1 MNLKV
6 SGINT
11 KFMTRQASETCKR
24 VAVIGGGAAGLF
36 LGAVCQSDEVSVDI
50 YDKNT
55 VFGRKLRITGKGRCN
70 VTNNC
75 TGDEF
80 FANVPTNPKFLYSA
94 YANFDSA
101 SVMEFFE
108 NAGVPLKT
116 ERGNRVF
123 PVSDRAHDIAD
134 ALIKKCRQNGVTLI
148 TDKVKKI
155 EKTADG
161 FAVYGSQKKLYDF
174 VVIATGGA
182 SYKATGSTG
191 DGYEFARH
199 FGHTVT
205 EPTPSL
211 VPLVCAEKYC
221 AELMGLSL
229 KNVEV
234 KYVDSA
240 NGKTVY
246 REFGEMLFTHFGVS
260 GPVVLSASASLRPM
274 EKKRYK
280 MYIDLKPALDESELD
295 RRLLS
300 DFSKNINRNFS
311 NSLSALLP
319 QKLIPVTV
327 RLSGIDPYKKVNEI
341 TKKERKALLELL
353 KAFPLT
359 VDGFSDINEAIITSG
374 GISVKEIN
382 QKTMES
388 KLVKGLYF
396 VGEVL
401 DCDAYTGGFNLQ
413 IAFSTAY
420 AAASALINE
429 GEK

>member
-1 MNLKV
+1 M
-6 SGINT
+6 T
-11 KFMTRQASETCKR
+11 KQANEACKR
-24 VAVIGGGAAGLF
+24 IAVIGGGAAGLF
-36 LGAVCQSDEVSVDI
+36 LGGICAEAGLSVDI
-50 YDKNT
+50 YDKNS

-75 TGDEF
+75 TKDEF

-94 YANFDSA
+94 YANFDSSA
-101 SVMEFFE
+101 VMDFFE
-108 NAGVPLKT
+108 GLGVALKT

-123 PVSDRAHDIAD
+123 PVSDKAHDVAD
-134 ALIKKCRQNGVTLI
+134 ALVKYCKKNGAVLI
-148 TDKVKKI
+148 TDRVKKI
-155 EKTADG
+155 ERSDGGFDVLASEKKTYD
-161 FAVYGSQKKLYDF
+161 AV
-174 VVIATGGA
+174 VVATGGV

-191 DGYEFARH
+191 DGYGFAGA
-199 FGHTVT
+199 FEHTIVS
-205 EPTPSL
+205 PTPSL
-211 VPLVCAEKYC
+211 VPLVCSEKYC

-234 KYVDSA
+234 RFVDSN
-240 NGKTVY
+240 NGKIVY

-280 MYIDLKPALDESELD
+280 MYIDLKPALEEAELD
-295 RRLLS
+295 KRLLS

-311 NSLSALLP
+311 NSLAALLP
-319 QKLIPVTV
+319 QKLIPVMIK
-327 RLSGIDPYKKVNEI
+327 LSGIDPYKKVNEI
-341 TKKERKALLELL
+341 TKKERRALLELL

-359 VDGFSDINEAIITSG
+359 IEGFSDINEAIITSG
-374 GISVKEIN
+374 GVSVKEIN

-429 GEK
+429 SEK

>member
-1 MNLKV
+1 M
-6 SGINT
+6 T
-11 KFMTRQASETCKR
+11 KQANKACKKI
-24 VAVIGGGAAGLF
+24 AVIGGGASGLF
-36 LGAVCQSDEVSVDI
+36 AGSLCAENGFSVDI

-75 TGDEF
+75 TRDEF
-80 FANVPTNPKFLYSA
+80 FANVPTNPKFLYSS
-94 YANFDSA
+94 YANFDSSA
-101 SVMEFFE
+101 VMDFFE
-108 NAGVPLKT
+108 NSGVPLKT

-123 PVSDRAHDIAD
+123 PVSDKAHDIAD
-134 ALIKKCRQNGVTLI
+134 ALVKKCRKNGAVLI
-148 TDKVKKI
+148 TDRVRKI
-155 EKTADG
+155 DKTSEG
-161 FAVYGSQKKLYDF
+161 FAVYSSEKKVYDS
-174 VVIATGGA
+174 VIIATGGV

-191 DGYEFARH
+191 DGYEFAKA
-199 FGHTVT
+199 FGHSIVT
-205 EPTPSL
+205 PTPSL
-211 VPLVCAEKYC
+211 VPLVCTEKYC

-234 KYVDSA
+234 KFVDNT
-240 NGKTVY
+240 NGKVVY

-280 MYIDLKPALDESELD
+280 MYIDFKPALDESELD
-295 RRLLS
+295 KRLLS

-311 NSLSALLP
+311 NSLGALLP
-319 QKLIPVTV
+319 QKMIPVMV
-327 RLSGIDPYKKVNEI
+327 DLSGIDPYKKVNEI
-341 TKKERKALLELL
+341 TKQERKMLLGLL
-353 KAFPLT
+353 KSFPVT
-359 VDGFSDINEAIITSG
+359 VERFADINEAIITSG

-396 VGEVL
+396 VGEVI

-413 IAFSTAY
+413 IAFCTAY
-420 AAASALINE
+420 AAANALINE